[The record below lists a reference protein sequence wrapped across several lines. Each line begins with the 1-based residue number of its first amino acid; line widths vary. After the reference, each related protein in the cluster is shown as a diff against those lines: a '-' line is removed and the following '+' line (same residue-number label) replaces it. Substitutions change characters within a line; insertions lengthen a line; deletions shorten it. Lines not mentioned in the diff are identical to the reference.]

1 MLEKEIETKLKKC
14 IESLGNG
21 VQYRKFVSPG
31 YTGVPDR
38 MILLPGGHVIFV
50 ELKQPGKRERKRQEY
65 VQAKLR
71 LLGFTVYSSVR
82 TAEQI
87 EQVRQRCREVLES
100 EGIYTP

>member
-1 MLEKEIETKLKKC
+1 MLEKDVETKLKKR

-50 ELKQPGKRERKRQEY
+50 ELKQPGKQERKRQEY
-65 VQAKLR
+65 VQGKLR
-71 LLGFTVYSSVR
+71 ALGFTVFSSVR
-82 TAEQI
+82 TTEQI
-87 EQVRQRCREVLES
+87 EQVRQQCREVLKR
-100 EGIYTP
+100 EGIYTA